1 MGGGGGCK
9 GQGVDFSPAGRRGGH
24 IAVSLAQSQD
34 SRTVSLKRENRLLR
48 QLLQLIG
55 GFLDLPTEKE
65 RRRRQLRRREGGNK
79 KKVKEQRELDG
90 EEKKKEAAE
99 LSEKGKHSWKQDE
112 GGE

>member
-1 MGGGGGCK
+1 MGGCK
-9 GQGVDFSPAGRRGGH
+9 QGVDFSPAGRRGGH

-65 RRRRQLRRREGGNK
+65 RRQLRRREGGNK
-79 KKVKEQRELDG
+79 KKVKEQSEL
-90 EEKKKEAAE
+90 E
-99 LSEKGKHSWKQDE
+99 
-112 GGE
+112 